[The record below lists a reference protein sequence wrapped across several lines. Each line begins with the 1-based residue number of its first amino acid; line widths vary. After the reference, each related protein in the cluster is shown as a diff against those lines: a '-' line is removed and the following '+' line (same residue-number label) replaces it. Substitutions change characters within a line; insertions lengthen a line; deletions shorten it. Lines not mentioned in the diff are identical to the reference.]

1 MKIMQLIANRN
12 SDFSNHKIPTI
23 AFLGDSVTHG
33 VFELIPDGTEQFI
46 VVYDTEK
53 AYPNLVRGLL
63 AKQYPAANVNIVN
76 AGISGDS
83 AVKGLARLER
93 DVLSK
98 SPDLTVV
105 CFGLND
111 CHWGRDHIS
120 RYLNALEEIFKKLLS
135 AGSEVIFLT
144 PNMMATEVSA
154 RLPQGVLRR
163 IAERAMGFEVDGTL
177 EFYLGEA
184 KKLAGRYQIP
194 VCDVYA
200 KWKTMQANGVNVTE
214 QLSNFINHPT
224 REMHWLFANSLV
236 ETMMQNNK

>member
-12 SDFSNHKIPTI
+12 NDFSNHKIPTI

-63 AKQYPAANVNIVN
+63 AKQYPAANLNIVN

-111 CHWGRDHIS
+111 SQKGLDGIGD
-120 RYLNALEEIFKKLLS
+120 YTAAMEEIFCRILA
-135 AGSEVIFLT
+135 AGSEAIFLT
-144 PNMMATEVSA
+144 PNMMATEVSEK
-154 RLPQGVLRR
+154 LPQGILAR
-163 IAERAMGFEVDGTL
+163 IAAHTAQIQNGGAMDAYME
-177 EFYLGEA
+177 
-184 KKLAGRYQIP
+184 AGRELAAKYRIP

-200 KWKTMQANGVNVTE
+200 KWKAMQASGVNITE
-214 QLSNFINHPT
+214 RLANHINHPT
-224 REMHWLFANSLV
+224 RELHRLFADSLL
-236 ETMMQNNK
+236 ETMMKNI